1 MQGGGTLYDCAR
13 AREEQAGAV
22 AERAHQ
28 VQGDYDRHA
37 RAMDHTIGGPHATD
51 VLDHLRSFGA
61 VRALVFGQYG
71 ECSPDVHDLLSA
83 CADAMAARTWRRAGM
98 RTQAEARAHYITIFR
113 RELCIVVTREF
124 ARHRLRRRCFIGVP
138 RAAVRAHMQ
147 DRDDER
153 RRRQHADVAWP
164 GEHRLHDLHRH
175 QAMGPPVVAVRA

>member
-1 MQGGGTLYDCAR
+1 MTDCSMVKKAQRCFQRAVLASRLRYRRRASQRAR
-13 AREEQAGAV
+13 AQ
-22 AERAHQ
+22 
-28 VQGDYDRHA
+28 
-37 RAMDHTIGGPHATD
+37 T
-51 VLDHLRSFGA
+51 
-61 VRALVFGQYG
+61 
-71 ECSPDVHDLLSA
+71 DVHDFLSA

-153 RRRQHADVAWP
+153 RRRQHADVACP